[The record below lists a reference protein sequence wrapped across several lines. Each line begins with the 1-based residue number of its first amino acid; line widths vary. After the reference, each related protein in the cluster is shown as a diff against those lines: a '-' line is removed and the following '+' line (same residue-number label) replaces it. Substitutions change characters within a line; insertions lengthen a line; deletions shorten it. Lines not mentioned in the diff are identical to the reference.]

1 MIIHPK
7 VKGFICTTAH
17 PVGCA
22 ANVNEQIQFVKSQAP
37 IANAPKRVLVL
48 GASTGYGLASRIT
61 AAFGCGASTIGVFFE
76 KPAAG
81 KRTASAGWYN
91 SVAFQNAAEKAGLY
105 SKNINGDAFSN
116 AVKAKTI
123 ELIKADWGQ
132 VDLVINSV
140 ASPRRQHP
148 DTGVVYSSTLKPI
161 GKTIVQTGLDTD
173 REVIKEFTREPA
185 TQEEINDTVI
195 VMGGDDWERW
205 LQALGAAGVLA
216 PGCKTTSYTYL
227 GDSITRAIYWDG
239 TIGAAKKDLD
249 RAAATL
255 RAKGID
261 ATVSSL
267 KAVVTQSSAAI
278 PVLPLYQALLF
289 KVMKQDGSHEGSI
302 EQIYRLFT
310 ECLYSANPRRD
321 DAGRNR
327 VDDREMRREV
337 QGAVEKLWPQVT
349 TENLNTISDFR
360 GYRAEFLNLFGFGVP
375 GIDYDA
381 DIAPEATM
389 NNLLDLTPQVG

>member
-22 ANVNEQIQFVKSQAP
+22 ANVNEQIQFIKSHAP

-48 GASTGYGLASRIT
+48 GASTGYGLSSRIT
-61 AAFGCGASTIGVFFE
+61 AAFGGGASTLGVFFE
-76 KPAAG
+76 RPASG
-81 KRTASAGWYN
+81 KRTATAGWYN
-91 SVAFQNAAEKAGLY
+91 AVAFQAAAEKAGLY
-105 SKNINGDAFSN
+105 SKNVNGDAFSN
-116 AVKAKTI
+116 AAKDRVV
-123 ELIKADWGQ
+123 ELIKADLGQ
-132 VDLVINSV
+132 VDLVINSL

-161 GKTIVQTGLDTD
+161 GKAIVQTGLDTD
-173 REVIKEFTREPA
+173 REQIKEFNREPA
-185 TQEEINDTVI
+185 TQQEIDDTVA

-205 LQALGAAGVLA
+205 MKALGAAGVLA

-249 RAAATL
+249 RAAAAL

-302 EQIYRLFT
+302 EQTYRLFT

-327 VDDREMRREV
+327 VDEKEMRREV
-337 QGAVEKLWPQVT
+337 QSAVEKLWPQVT

-360 GYRAEFLNLFGFGVP
+360 SYRAEFLKLFGFGVQ

-381 DIAPEATM
+381 DVNAEVSM
-389 NNLLDLTPQVG
+389 NNLVDLTPQVG